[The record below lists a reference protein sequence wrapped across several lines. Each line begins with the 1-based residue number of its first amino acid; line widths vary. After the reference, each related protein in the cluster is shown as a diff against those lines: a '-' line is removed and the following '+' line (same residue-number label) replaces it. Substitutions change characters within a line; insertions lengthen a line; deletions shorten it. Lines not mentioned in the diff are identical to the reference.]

1 MTCMHVEG
9 ERWGHTTLAS
19 FPGSPLTLTKNKNI
33 IFFRQGEGRTWER
46 GYIQVHLLLCV
57 TAHSPF
63 PGTMVGMA
71 TPDWLVAITSG

>member
-33 IFFRQGEGRTWER
+33 IFFRQGEGRAWER
-46 GYIQVHLLLCV
+46 GY
-57 TAHSPF
+57 TT
-63 PGTMVGMA
+63 GTS
-71 TPDWLVAITSG
+71 LVVCDSSLTISWHNGGYGNS